1 MATRISKGKGLI
13 GMPEDMAEVMATHAR
28 VASERKHTVA
38 IRDWV
43 AGRSHITLPLIA
55 GVLFLVCWQMEVFHR
70 IFGLA
75 VYQLPLPSNI
85 WQAMVQNRVLLLQ
98 STLYTGTEIVGGFF
112 AGSLLGWLVAV
123 GSTFFP
129 RFSVGGMWVVASL
142 NAVPIV
148 ALAPIMD
155 NWLGDGI
162 SSRIGVVAVI
172 TMATMAVNAYK
183 GMTSIERSYFELMHS
198 YGTNRRQLFWKLRV
212 RHSLPH
218 VFAALKINMSTSII
232 GSLVGEAFIS
242 VEGLGYVLSNQV
254 QLANMPIAWACIVIA
269 SGFGIVSYYLIA
281 SIEKLVLSKP
291 QRG

>member
-1 MATRISKGKGLI
+1 
-13 GMPEDMAEVMATHAR
+13 MPEDMVEVMATHVR
-28 VASERKHTVA
+28 VASEREYAVS
-38 IRDWV
+38 IRSWM
-43 AGRSHITLPLIA
+43 AGRANIILPVIA
-55 GVLFLVCWQMEVFHR
+55 GILFLVCWQLEVFHR
-70 IFGLA
+70 MLGLA

-123 GSTFFP
+123 FCTYFP
-129 RFSVGGMWVVASL
+129 RFSAGGMWVVASL

-148 ALAPIMD
+148 ALAPIMN

-198 YGTNRRQLFWKLRV
+198 YGTNRSQLFWKLQV
-212 RHSLPH
+212 RHSLP
-218 VFAALKINMSTSII
+218 FIFTALKINMSTSII

-242 VEGLGYVLSNQV
+242 VQGLGYVLSNQV

-269 SGFGIVSYYLIA
+269 SGLGIASYYLIA
-281 SIEKLVLSKP
+281 SIEKLALS
-291 QRG
+291 RHVSHR